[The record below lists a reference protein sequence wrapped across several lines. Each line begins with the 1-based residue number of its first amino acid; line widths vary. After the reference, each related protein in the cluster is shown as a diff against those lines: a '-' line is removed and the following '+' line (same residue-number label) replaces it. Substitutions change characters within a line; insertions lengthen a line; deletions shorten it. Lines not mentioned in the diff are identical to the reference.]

1 LFKIT
6 SNSVR
11 NFLTPQKYLPSGNRP
26 NWFLRQK
33 DGGARAEKRN
43 TSRTVSAAAEKR
55 TAIIWY
61 LADHFIG
68 LAVVASREW
77 SIRCKRIRELAAKVV
92 TQLQT
97 LRRCMEG

>member
-1 LFKIT
+1 L
-6 SNSVR
+6 
-11 NFLTPQKYLPSGNRP
+11 G
-26 NWFLRQK
+26 QK
-33 DGGARAEKRN
+33 DVGARAEKRN
-43 TSRTVSAAAEKR
+43 TSRTLSAAAEKR
-55 TAIIWY
+55 TAIIWS

-77 SIRCKRIRELAAKVV
+77 SIRCKRIRELVAKVV